1 MKRIILLSLLA
12 HVTFIGALGFLPGW
26 TSTKRV
32 EYEPVY
38 TVNVLTPSELPR
50 VKKVQTSSARKAPAT
65 RKLVRVQDNTKK
77 IPLETPKRPRKPK
90 KKESKKE
97 DKGQKAPEKKP
108 DGAHENLQSQ
118 NIRLDAESFPYPEYL
133 ENIVDRIKSNWI
145 PTLSADR
152 NSAPSVT
159 IFFRI
164 GRDGTI
170 SDVFVEVGSGSV
182 PFDKATL
189 SAVLASDPMLPL
201 PPQFRQENLGVHFV
215 FEY

>member
-32 EYEPVY
+32 EYERVY
-38 TVNVLTPSELPR
+38 TVNLLTPSALTR
-50 VKKVQTSSARKAPAT
+50 VKKVQAFSAKKSPISP
-65 RKLVRVQDNTKK
+65 KPVRVQDNTKK

-108 DGAHENLQSQ
+108 DGAPENLQSQ
-118 NIRLDAESFPYPEYL
+118 NIRLDTESFPYPEYL
-133 ENIVDRIKSNWI
+133 ENIQDRIVSKWI
-145 PTLSADR
+145 RPLMADR
-152 NSAPSVT
+152 NAVKAT
-159 IFFRI
+159 VFFRI
-164 GRDGTI
+164 HRDGTI
-170 SDVFVEVGSGSV
+170 TDVFVESGSGSV
-182 PFDKATL
+182 TVDKSAL
-189 SAVLASDPMLPL
+189 RAVLASDPMLPL
-201 PPQFRQENLGVHFV
+201 PPQFQEKNLGVHFF